1 MASSLRSK
9 RHSGQPTTGGGDRG
23 RRAWASGDNRENDT
37 GTTQLLLGMLQGRE
51 DETSPPPVA
60 PQDEH
65 KSRLER
71 KQGEVLKQID
81 NELSFKEFQRRLGEA
96 G

>member
-1 MASSLRSK
+1 
-9 RHSGQPTTGGGDRG
+9 
-23 RRAWASGDNRENDT
+23 
-37 GTTQLLLGMLQGRE
+37 MLQGRE